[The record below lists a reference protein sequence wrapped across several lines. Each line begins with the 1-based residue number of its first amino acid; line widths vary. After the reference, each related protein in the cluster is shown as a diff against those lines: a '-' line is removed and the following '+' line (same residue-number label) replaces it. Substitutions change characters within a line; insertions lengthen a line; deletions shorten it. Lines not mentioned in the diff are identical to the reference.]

1 MEKKSVKELILEQ
14 LQEKSCM
21 KQDVFQQTAH
31 FFEILKEILAEIAEE
46 LKQDIGKQDNRIEI
60 EYTSRGKYE
69 AELKFAGDV
78 LIFQM
83 HSNVF
88 NFDKSHRLYKTS
100 YVKGDEL
107 RAYCGI
113 INVYNFLADSI
124 KYNRFNDSG
133 YLVARLFVNKEDHF
147 FVEGKRQLGFL
158 YNDFINSTLDRK
170 TLKDIVQSTILY
182 TLDFDLLTPPYDQM
196 KEITVHEV
204 HELTNEMKIKT
215 GKRLGFRFE
224 SDSDSS

>member
-1 MEKKSVKELILEQ
+1 MEKKSARELILEQ
-14 LQEKSCM
+14 LKEKSCM
-21 KQDVFQQTAH
+21 KQDVYQRTAH
-31 FFEILKEILAEIAEE
+31 FFELLKEILAEIAEE
-46 LKQDIGKQDNRIEI
+46 LKVEIGEEGNRIEI

-78 LIFQM
+78 LLFHM

-100 YVKGDEL
+100 YVKEDES

-133 YLVARLFVNKEDHF
+133 YLVARLFVNKDDHF

-170 TLKDIVQSTILY
+170 ILKDILQSTILY

-224 SDSDSS
+224 SDS